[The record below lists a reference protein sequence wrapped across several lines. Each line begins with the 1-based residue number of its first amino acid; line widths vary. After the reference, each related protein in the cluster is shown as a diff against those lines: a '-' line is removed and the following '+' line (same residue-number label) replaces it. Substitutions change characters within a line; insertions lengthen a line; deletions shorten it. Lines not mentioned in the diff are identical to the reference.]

1 MKWIQWIHTY
11 TILEPPP
18 NHHSQRVIQ
27 VKWSGKSQKKWFM
40 VKKTQE
46 KDTQTI
52 NTTTFETNFLE
63 LWYWSVVMGVV
74 VGNGVVGQELQ
85 NLFSSGV
92 GFWSEVFGLLDG
104 LEWFGVISWDW
115 EWNWVQFWCIRRVE
129 WSRKS
134 EWSRSFATLKNAC
147 RRIIAKCGLY
157 MIIFLKSKGENKFF
171 LTCGEV
177 VKKWKWNPKS
187 RKCHRFES
195 RRETLFCT
203 WPLSKS
209 WSKITDKKIRK
220 WPFSISCTIKNKW
233 IKTIIN
239 MTLCNLLVKINK
251 IKNNN

>member
-27 VKWSGKSQKKWFM
+27 VKWSGKSQKKWFI

-134 EWSRSFATLKNAC
+134 EWSRSFATLKNAD
-147 RRIIAKCGLY
+147 RIKIVKCGLY
-157 MIIFLKSKGENKFF
+157 MIIYSKAKVKTNSFWLVVKWLKSGSEIPSPESV
-171 LTCGEV
+171 TGS
-177 VKKWKWNPKS
+177 NPDE
-187 RKCHRFES
+187 RHF
-195 RRETLFCT
+195 FCT

-209 WSKITDKKIRK
+209 CEKILLIRK
-220 WPFSISCTIKNKW
+220 IITWPFSISCTIKK
-233 IKTIIN
+233 
-239 MTLCNLLVKINK
+239 LLNQ
-251 IKNNN
+251 NNN